1 MAVPHQFAAGRS
13 SRFIATRSPRSTTLG
28 YLLLLASFAPLIA
41 GCGGCRSDTPQT
53 EEEVLKKREELA
65 KKEKPKPDFE
75 YIAFSTQ
82 PGSLETTE
90 RREVFMKPGHWTSAV
105 LETRANNFDF
115 RGELACDVA
124 DQQQQPVDLDL
135 MPFRLRTSRPVIMPK
150 GQRRFVEFSLFAP
163 IAARSRWVQTRLLNG
178 PRGRPVF
185 AESQTLMPMPSHQY
199 YFVVLALNPDSY
211 RFLQRLD
218 SITAPNSSALDPLK
232 SLHYRVVA
240 PRIKSVAP
248 LPSGSAGWTGVAYVL
263 WDDLNPKKLSPEQQ
277 LALVD
282 WLHWGGQLIVSGP
295 DTLATLKGSFL
306 DEYLPVEGGDA
317 WELNTDTLAELN
329 AFYDQGDLPL
339 KVARSWTGQK
349 LKLKTGAVSLVAAG
363 QDPLIAEQR
372 VGRGRVVVS
381 AFRLSQREL
390 RNWTSFDAFF
400 NGCLLRRGPRKFSF
414 SKDDQLEVAWL
425 DPGRAFHDPNLI
437 SRVRYFSRDAA
448 APPEMFEKEFEGR
461 KPPEPAVE
469 ELPPRQQPIGMPY
482 SLGIPEPPPDLPEG
496 SGVAGWSDFSA
507 ASNLAYH
514 ALREAAGIVVPD
526 ASFVVRILGIYVLV
540 LVPLNWLV
548 FRLIGRVELAWAA
561 APFIAVGCA
570 IAVVYL
576 AQLDIGFARSKTE
589 MAVLEVQGDYSRA
602 HLTRYLALYSSLGTS
617 YDLRFDDPTAVALP
631 FATGQKILL
640 GQGRT
645 TVEFRR
651 ARKGASGEEDV
662 ETSMVNLE
670 GLEISSN
677 TTGMVHSE
685 EMIGVEGGL
694 KWEAMGGERYKVSN
708 NSRLALQGAGVVSGD
723 KQAWIGSLD
732 PGGAKTIEL
741 KPWPEK
747 ETELWA
753 EELEQSPVTAR
764 RAPLDGLHLRNLML
778 LARQTTPDDEFRL
791 IAWTDEELPGL
802 NVLPAASQSRQLT
815 MVVAHLDYG
824 PEPKL
829 RRDVSSRRLT
839 LKAAGRSLWEEKDID
854 PNEEAPDDVP
864 VDDSKPVEDA
874 KPVEPTKPQP

>member
-1 MAVPHQFAAGRS
+1 M
-13 SRFIATRSPRSTTLG
+13 LC
-28 YLLLLASFAPLIA
+28 YLVLLASLSPMIA
-41 GCGGCRSDTPQT
+41 GCSGCRSDTPESES
-53 EEEVLKKREELA
+53 EEELLKKREELA

-75 YIAFSTQ
+75 YVAFSTQ
-82 PGSLETTE
+82 PGSLETSD

-115 RGELACDVA
+115 KGELACDVA
-124 DQQQQPVDLDL
+124 DQQQQPVDLDQ
-135 MPFRLRTSRPVIMPK
+135 MPFRLRTSRPAIMPK
-150 GQRRFVEFSLFAP
+150 GQRRFLEFSLFAP
-163 IAARSRWVQTRLLNG
+163 VESKSRWVQTRLLNG
-178 PRGRPVF
+178 PGGRPVF
-185 AESQTLMPMPSHQY
+185 AESQTLMPMPAHQY

-211 RFLQRLD
+211 RFLPRLD
-218 SITAPNSSALDPLK
+218 SITAPTSGIFDPLK
-232 SLHYRVVA
+232 AFHYRVVA

-248 LPSGSAGWTGVAYVL
+248 LPSGSLGWTGVAYVL

-306 DEYLPVEGGDA
+306 DSYLPVEGGDA
-317 WELNTDTLAELN
+317 WDLTTETLSELNSL
-329 AFYDQGDLPL
+329 YDQGDLPL

-349 LKLKTGAVSLVAAG
+349 LKLKTGAVSLVASG
-363 QDPLIAEQR
+363 QEPLVVEQR

-390 RNWTSFDAFF
+390 RNWPSFDAFF
-400 NGCLLRRGPRKFSF
+400 NGCLLRRAPRKFGF
-414 SKDDQLEVAWL
+414 SKDDQVEVSWL
-425 DPGRAFHDPNLI
+425 DGGRATHDPRFV
-437 SRVRYFSRDAA
+437 SRVRYFSRDAV
-448 APPEMFEKEFEGR
+448 APPDMFKDEFQGR
-461 KPPEPAVE
+461 NVRQVAV
-469 ELPPRQQPIGMPY
+469 
-482 SLGIPEPPPDLPEG
+482 EPPPVQQQPVGLPFTPGLPDSEDLPEG

-526 ASFVVRILGIYVLV
+526 ASFVVRILGIYILV

-561 APFIAVGCA
+561 APFIAIGCA

-589 MAVLEVQGDYSRA
+589 LAVLEVQGDYSRA

-631 FATGQKILL
+631 FATGQKMLL

-651 ARKGASGEEDV
+651 ARKGGSED
-662 ETSMVNLE
+662 EDLAASMVNLE

-685 EMIGVEGGL
+685 EMIGIDGGL
-694 KWEAMGGERYKVSN
+694 KWEHLGGERYKVSN
-708 NSRLALQGAGVVSGD
+708 NSRLALQGAGVVSGE
-723 KQAWIGSLD
+723 KQAWIGSLE
-732 PGGAKTIEL
+732 PGAAKTVEL
-741 KPWPEK
+741 KPWPKEESKLWEK
-747 ETELWA
+747 ELD
-753 EELEQSPVTAR
+753 QSPVTAR
-764 RAPLDGLHLRNLML
+764 HSPLDGLHLRNLML

-791 IAWTDEELPGL
+791 VAWTDEEMPGL
-802 NVLPAASQSRQLT
+802 NVLPSASQSRQLT
-815 MVVAHLDYG
+815 LVVAHLDYG
-824 PEPKL
+824 KEPEL
-829 RRDVSSRRLT
+829 RRDASSRRLT
-839 LKAAGRSLWEEKDID
+839 LKAAGRSLWEGKDLEGD
-854 PNEEAPDDVP
+854 EEMLDDVP
-864 VDDSKPVEDA
+864 ADDA
-874 KPVEPTKPQP
+874 KPVEDPTSDKSPDKSADANGPATSN